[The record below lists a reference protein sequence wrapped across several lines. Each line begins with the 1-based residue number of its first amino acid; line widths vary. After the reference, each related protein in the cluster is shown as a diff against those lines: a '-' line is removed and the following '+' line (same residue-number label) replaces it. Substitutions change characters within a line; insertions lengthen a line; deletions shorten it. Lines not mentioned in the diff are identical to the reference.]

1 MMSVCMH
8 SAYILIAFLDA
19 LLQTSP
25 IDKERDPS
33 DGLLGSVDFSSSP
46 FDSSG
51 LSSCLHIPSQ
61 EDVVRATSDA
71 GLFFEASIVRIPTA
85 APSTEDDFRLLDSSS
100 PTDTL
105 GFSLPNVSA
114 CGQELVL
121 DALSAI
127 GTVTHASGNDSPVD
141 PHGYECDSVSSHSGS
156 FSSRGISNII
166 ARLGSGASA
175 SRASVF
181 SWSQGSS
188 RNPSPS
194 PRITHHGHFDD
205 GPFRSQTS
213 TLQLSQPDG
222 NNPWT
227 LSLDPTLTSTE
238 SEAASQASTASLSL
252 EAEFPPDDER
262 PSFMSRDTLPSV
274 ASLQDPSSPHTV
286 YYEEDIITTPRN
298 SQSSPYNVLSEP
310 RSNPAP
316 SPLTYHHS
324 DDSVRSKNFIQ
335 KTKELCNKFKKL
347 ISLKSVKERSSKV
360 AKDNSGIRRTPLNGQ
375 GEPDTQSSF
384 QNFPRI
390 TSPSFSSVDKPPAFR
405 RTVKTSSPSVA
416 LSYTPDYT
424 VARGSGSTHVP
435 DEKYTYEYHAR
446 PKTLQEI
453 RSKRRFSLPAFARP
467 SSPVPPNAR
476 TANPMRSTK
485 QRRAGSILSAEGG
498 MTR

>member
-1 MMSVCMH
+1 MSVCMH

-25 IDKERDPS
+25 IEKERDPS
-33 DGLLGSVDFSSSP
+33 DGLLGSLDFSGSP
-46 FDSSG
+46 FDSSE
-51 LSSCLHIPSQ
+51 LSSCLHLPSQ
-61 EDVVRATSDA
+61 EDVVRATSDS
-71 GLFFEASIVRIPTA
+71 GLSFEASIIPTA
-85 APSTEDDFRLLDSSS
+85 ASSIEDNFRLLDNIA

-105 GFSLPNVSA
+105 GFSLPNISA

-121 DALSAI
+121 NALSAI
-127 GTVTHASGNDSPVD
+127 DTVTHRSGNDSPVD
-141 PHGYECDSVSSHSGS
+141 PQGYECDSISSHSGS
-156 FSSRGISNII
+156 FSISRGISNLI

-175 SRASVF
+175 SRASVR
-181 SWSQGSS
+181 SWSQSSS
-188 RNPSPS
+188 RIPSPS

-205 GPFRSQTS
+205 GPFRSQTG

-252 EAEFPPDDER
+252 EAEFPPDDGR
-262 PSFMSRDTLPSV
+262 ASFTSRGTLPSV
-274 ASLQDPSSPHTV
+274 ASLHVHSPPRTV
-286 YYEEDIITTPRN
+286 YYEEDIITTPRD

-310 RSNPAP
+310 RFNPGP
-316 SPLTYHHS
+316 SPLTYHPS

-347 ISLKSVKERSSKV
+347 ISLKAVKERPTKV
-360 AKDNSGIRRTPLNGQ
+360 AKENSGICRTPLKGQ
-375 GEPDTQSSF
+375 GEPDTPSPF

-390 TSPSFSSVDKPPAFR
+390 TSPSFSSVDKRPAFR

-416 LSYTPDYT
+416 LSCTPDYT

-467 SSPVPPNAR
+467 SSPVPPIVR
-476 TANPMRSTK
+476 TANPVHSAN